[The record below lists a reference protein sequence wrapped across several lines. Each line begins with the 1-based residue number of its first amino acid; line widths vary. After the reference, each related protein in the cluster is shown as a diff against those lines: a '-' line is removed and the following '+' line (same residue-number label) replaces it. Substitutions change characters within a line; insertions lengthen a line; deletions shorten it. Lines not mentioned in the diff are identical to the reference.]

1 MATSMATPMATP
13 IRTRSPEDRAEL
25 LDRLRREFRHRRA
38 DALLEGWA
46 RSSHNSAVAAL
57 VLERVARRR
66 AAGDLARVRVRR
78 AD

>member
-1 MATSMATPMATP
+1 MAAP
-13 IRTRSPEDRAEL
+13 IRTRPPEERAEV
-25 LDRLRREFRHRRA
+25 LDRLQREFRHRRA

-46 RSSHNSAVAAL
+46 RSSQNRAVAGL

-66 AAGDLARVRVRR
+66 AAADRARIPPPR

>member
-1 MATSMATPMATP
+1 MAAP
-13 IRTRSPEDRAEL
+13 IRTTPPDTRAEV
-25 LDRLRREFRHRRA
+25 LDRLRREFRLRRA

-46 RSSHNSAVAAL
+46 RSSENRAVAGM

-66 AAGDLARVRVRR
+66 AAADRARIAPPP